1 MEKTRGYI
9 FWWVSQT
16 VTTKTLRE
24 GLQVCAVVASDER
37 DLVIAV
43 EILDLGQEV
52 LNLVGLLHAD
62 AVS

>member
-1 MEKTRGYI
+1 M
-9 FWWVSQT
+9 SQT

-52 LNLVGLLHAD
+52 LNLVGFLHAD
-62 AVS
+62 AVG